1 MTCLEHA
8 ILHQIVSLKFGVCIT
23 NVNLSYKNMLY
34 FGLNRRILEWAI
46 DVFWGFDAILFVKI
60 ELT

>member
-1 MTCLEHA
+1 MLAYFTSNCKSK
-8 ILHQIVSLKFGVCIT
+8 VWVIT

-46 DVFWGFDAILFVKI
+46 DEFWGFDAILFVKI
-60 ELT
+60 ELRK